1 MNTPLRIGDMLYGF
15 CGGCFGRDSYYDKR
29 VEAIGSDWVVARDS
43 DGQVVFYDGFPDG
56 LVEFRD
62 QDVG

>member
-1 MNTPLRIGDMLYGF
+1 MLYGF